1 MSDGL
6 TLKTVEDWDGLS
18 EWMAEYIS
26 TDFVSE
32 DLNMAEMARVM
43 STSTRSIK
51 AWLSQPDCPMPFVE
65 QGTNG
70 REYVLRLS
78 WCLAWQKHQD
88 AKKKNKNVRLAQLQ
102 AQFAGLSLDD
112 DKNSDVLTPKQV
124 REVAEARIRHA
135 EAGRM
140 LGTLTEVDGVYRL
153 LEEIFIIVR
162 DSAMGACDRLE
173 RELSLT
179 PAQTR
184 RAERVMEEMLTAMGD
199 TVNQTVIGKDFEPNL
214 EMNKQLVNRT

>member
-1 MSDGL
+1 MSDGMNA
-6 TLKTVEDWDGLS
+6 KVVEDWPGLA
-18 EWMAEYIS
+18 EWLEAYIS
-26 TDFVSE
+26 ADFVSE
-32 DLNMAEMARVM
+32 DLNMSEMALVM

-51 AWLSQPDCPMPFVE
+51 TWLSQTENPMPYVE

-88 AKKKNKNVRLAQLQ
+88 AKKKSRGDRIAHLQ
-102 AQFAGLSLDD
+102 AQLSGLSLDD
-112 DKNSDVLTPKQV
+112 DQQSEGLTPKQV

-135 EAGRM
+135 EAGRV

-214 EMNKQLVNRT
+214 EMSRQLVNRT